1 MSLMELMSLLFE
13 IGFLFALYELFFWMF
28 SDPARITTF
37 ATVVLAIVTT
47 FYAYDSNQMR
57 KSAEKQKI
65 EAKKPILS
73 FQIDF
78 PCHGNKWG
86 PVPEPLYLKNYGPLA
101 RDISIDVKVICKD
114 IDIPPSKKFLHIMG
128 TGERTD
134 IVSCH
139 CNIKDRFGKIIVT
152 GTYHDADMTRY
163 EISNLEMD
171 FNLNNEKR
179 VISIPVL
186 PFAKD
191 IMKISNDIGA
201 ISTNIDNTCKNIKK
215 INDTL
220 DKKIVSLEAD
230 QDLKN

>member
-1 MSLMELMSLLFE
+1 M
-13 IGFLFALYELFFWMF
+13 
-28 SDPARITTF
+28 
-37 ATVVLAIVTT
+37 VLAIITA
-47 FYAYDSNQMR
+47 FYAYDTNQMR
-57 KSAEKQKI
+57 KDAEKQKI

-78 PCHGNKWG
+78 PCHGDDKG

-101 RDISIDVKVICKD
+101 RDLSIDVETICKD
-114 IDIPPSKKFLHIMG
+114 KNDPPSKKFLHVMG

-134 IVSCH
+134 IVYDLCD
-139 CNIKDRFGKIIVT
+139 IKGKFGKIIVT

-163 EISNLEMD
+163 EITNLGMD

-191 IMKISNDIGA
+191 IMKISRDIGA
-201 ISTNIDNTCKNIKK
+201 ISLNVNNTCRYIKK

-220 DKKIVSLEAD
+220 ERK
-230 QDLKN
+230 